1 MNDCG
6 STYPA
11 SCPTL
16 LGMSVSVER
25 GFCAVDRREMDSA
38 KESFAATLFGV
49 ADKTIYPA
57 RTDGRVFPASAQGD
71 VALVL
76 SDAARAA
83 GVRASANRP
92 RLPARAHDGHHRR
105 HGNRPARATAGGIAK
120 TPRPDFRPDF
130 RAAEFPR
137 TRPAATFARRKVVA
151 GKSRGWPG
159 AAGDAF
165 TGGFEISAGGSRD
178 HHEWAGVGFAPVC
191 GERGPPACGW
201 RRRAANFVTTIY
213 FRNE

>member
-1 MNDCG
+1 MPNAIWKVSFCRAWFLCG
-6 STYPA
+6 WPA
-11 SCPTL
+11 L
-16 LGMSVSVER
+16 NGFGR
-25 GFCAVDRREMDSA
+25 GEPFG
-38 KESFAATLFGV
+38 ATLIG
-49 ADKTIYPA
+49 AAGKTIYPA

-71 VALVL
+71 VTLVL

-83 GVRASANRP
+83 GASASANRP
-92 RLPARAHDGHHRR
+92 GVSARAHDGHHRR
-105 HGNRPARATAGGIAK
+105 HGNRPARATARRAAR
-120 TPRPDFRPDF
+120 TPQADFRPDF
-130 RAAEFPR
+130 RAAEFR
-137 TRPAATFARRKVVA
+137 GTRPAARFARRKVAA